1 MEDRIRK
8 FAKLVDE
15 GSFTKAAKALHISQ
29 PALSIAIAKL
39 ERELKC
45 ELIIRDGKNFQVTPA
60 GLLARESAKQLTAHI
75 ANLKSSLAEVNSAPQ
90 PLSIG
95 MIDGVASLF
104 FASKLPIERL
114 ERYAHIS
121 VAVHNSR
128 NLIKEVSDGN
138 LDVAFIVARHGA
150 LTEVLQAVPVAAE
163 PLVLVCHKKQQAT
176 MQSMLRQGVLPR
188 AILYDDGS
196 TTRQLIEA
204 TLQREHVTP
213 YTTFSSTSP
222 EVMLRLVL
230 LQKGAAVLPYTLIG
244 DHLKKG
250 IVVPLGVEQ
259 PLFFERPIV
268 RIALK
273 ERTTTVPIE
282 RITQDIASQLE
293 GIYNEAQ
300 GLQKTI
306 T

>member
-15 GSFTKAAKALHISQ
+15 GSFTKAANALHISQ
-29 PALSIAIAKL
+29 PALSVAIAKL

-45 ELIIRDGKNFQVTPA
+45 ELIIREGKSFQVTPA
-60 GLLARESAKQLTAHI
+60 GLVVRESAKQLTAHV
-75 ANLKSSLAEVNSAPQ
+75 ANLKSSLAEVSNAPQ

-104 FASKLPIERL
+104 FASHFPIERL

-128 NLIKEVSDGN
+128 NLVKEVSDGH
-138 LDVAFIVARHGA
+138 LDVAFIVARHDTPAGP
-150 LTEVLQAVPVAAE
+150 LQITPVAAE
-163 PLVLVCHKKQQAT
+163 PLLLVCHKKQQAT
-176 MQSMLRQGVLPR
+176 MLNALKQGILPR

-196 TTRQLIEA
+196 TTRQLIET
-204 TLQREHVTP
+204 TLQSERITAYP
-213 YTTFSSTSP
+213 TFSSTSP

-230 LQKGAAVLPYTLIG
+230 LQKGAAVLPYALIE
-244 DHLKKG
+244 DHIKKG
-250 IVVPLGVEQ
+250 VIVPLGISR

-268 RIALK
+268 RVALK
-273 ERTTTVPIE
+273 DRAVTMPIE
-282 RITQDIASQLE
+282 RITQDVASQLQA
-293 GIYNEAQ
+293 IYSEALEIQ
-300 GLQKTI
+300 NTRA
-306 T
+306 